1 MIKKTLVEEESESSR
16 QLTSDC
22 VLPQVNCSL
31 IETPTKGTLSFLI
44 VAL

>member
-1 MIKKTLVEEESESSR
+1 MIKKMLVEEESESSR

-22 VLPQVNCSL
+22 VLHQLNCSL
-31 IETPTKGTLSFLI
+31 IETATKGALCFLI